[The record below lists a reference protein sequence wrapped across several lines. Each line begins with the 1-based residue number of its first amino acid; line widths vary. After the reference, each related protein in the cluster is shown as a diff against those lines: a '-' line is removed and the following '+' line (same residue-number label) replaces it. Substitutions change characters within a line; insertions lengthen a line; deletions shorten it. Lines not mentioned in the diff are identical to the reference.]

1 MDQVKAHQQTREQ
14 GVIDHKAQKELQFG
28 ILVAWE
34 I

>member
-1 MDQVKAHQQTREQ
+1 MDQVKAHQRIRER
-14 GVIDHKAQKELQFG
+14 GVIDLKAQKELQFG